1 VRTRLTLRRS
11 SGETSDV
18 VVTTDVGASVGDV
31 ADALARAESASGRQ
45 VLPTVDQTLRLT
57 PPEGGPWH
65 ALERG
70 SGLAEAGL
78 RAGSVIALGPAE
90 SNDGR
95 LLAAARID
103 VLAGP
108 DAGLQVDIPAGVS
121 TVGRG
126 SGATLRLSDFLVS
139 KLHARI
145 VVSDVVEIVDAGSA
159 NGVYVGG
166 GAVQRA
172 VLGAADVAV
181 IGESVLTVTRLE
193 TVGPT
198 GPSGVTIPFN
208 RSPRIVPVHPS
219 RQVEAPTP
227 PEALSSGRFPTIAL
241 IAPLVMGAVLFAA
254 TRNPLSLVFVALSP
268 LLMIGTYLDKR
279 FTDRKRLATQT
290 AEFRVALDALVHDL
304 SRGQDEERRARLE
317 EVSSTAEAFAGA
329 TELSSLLWSRR
340 PEHTSFLTLR
350 VGTGSAPSRT
360 TLTMPPRGK
369 SVTEFWNE
377 LEGVRARF
385 VDVTGVPILVDL
397 RAAGAVGVAGER
409 AVVDDIA
416 RGLVAQL
423 ACMHSPAELVL
434 TATASS
440 ESSPRWDWL
449 KWLPHVASAHSPLSG
464 HHLASSPAAGLALV
478 SGLEELVATRR
489 AAGRSAEA
497 PLPAVVLVVEDDA
510 PVERGRLVRLAEEG
524 PASGVHVL
532 WCASRVEQ
540 LPAVCRVF
548 VSAGAGVTARVGLV
562 PDGAWTEV
570 LCEPLDL
577 RIAAQLGRRLAAVV
591 DAGAPVLDESDV
603 PRSVSYLAL
612 AGPEIASDPTAV
624 VERWRETGSLVD
636 RTGGRPVR
644 RQHDATLRALVGQGS
659 DREFMLDLR
668 TQGPHALVGGTT
680 GAGKSE
686 FLQTWVLGMAAAHSP
701 DRVTFLFVDYK
712 GGAAFAD
719 CVNLPHTVGLVT
731 DLSPHLVRRA
741 LTSLRAE
748 LRRREH
754 LLNRKKAK
762 DLLALERI
770 GDPEAPPALVI
781 VVDEFA
787 ALAKEVPEF
796 VDGVVDVAQR
806 GRSLGL
812 HLILATQRPAGVIKD
827 NLRANTNLRIALRM
841 ADEHDSADVLGSPLA
856 AEFDPRVPG
865 RGAVRTGP
873 GRIAMFQTGY
883 AGGRFD
889 SAPVK
894 AAVTLESLAFGPG
907 EPWDVP
913 LDPSAGPGPDD
924 SGPTD
929 IARTVQSIAAA
940 ARLAGVPAPR
950 RPWLPELAAAYDV
963 GALGAQ
969 TDAQLV
975 LGVVDVP
982 AHQEHRTLHYRP
994 DDGSIVVFGT
1004 GGSGKSTTLRTLAA
1018 DAGLAA
1024 DGGPMHVYGLDFGAG
1039 GLAMIECLPHVGS
1052 VVDGH
1057 DHERVARLLRQLRES
1072 LEERS
1077 ARYAQARAGT
1087 IGEYRQLTGRT
1098 DEPRILLLL
1107 DGLSA
1112 FRDAYESEVGRAAV
1126 FGAFQRVV
1134 AERRPLGVHVAMSAE
1149 RPGALPTSL
1158 AGSVQRRLVLRQADE
1173 NAYGVLDVPKDVLGP
1188 QSAPGRGVL
1197 GGTTEELQVAVLGG
1211 STNPAEQAQHLE
1223 RLAAR
1228 LRAAGV
1234 RDAPPV
1240 RRLSS
1245 FIERAS
1251 MPARVGGMPVLGVA
1265 DDTLEPIGFE
1275 PHGTFLLAGLPG
1287 SGRTTV
1293 LGSLAASLRTFAP
1306 DGRLYYVGNRRS
1318 PVHAAGVWTDV
1329 AVTTDEVT
1337 ALARSLVP
1345 DLTEPPVSGMGIAL
1359 VIESITDFLGGPAE
1373 QALTEAVK
1381 AARRADHLVLAESET
1396 SAWGSAWPLVSEVRN
1411 GRRGLVLQPDHL
1423 DGDALFRTPF
1433 PRMARAEFPPGRGVV
1448 VESGKTRRV
1457 QVPVAG

>member
-1 VRTRLTLRRS
+1 
-11 SGETSDV
+11 
-18 VVTTDVGASVGDV
+18 
-31 ADALARAESASGRQ
+31 
-45 VLPTVDQTLRLT
+45 
-57 PPEGGPWH
+57 
-65 ALERG
+65 
-70 SGLAEAGL
+70 
-78 RAGSVIALGPAE
+78 
-90 SNDGR
+90 
-95 LLAAARID
+95 
-103 VLAGP
+103 
-108 DAGLQVDIPAGVS
+108 
-121 TVGRG
+121 
-126 SGATLRLSDFLVS
+126 
-139 KLHARI
+139 
-145 VVSDVVEIVDAGSA
+145 
-159 NGVYVGG
+159 
-166 GAVQRA
+166 
-172 VLGAADVAV
+172 
-181 IGESVLTVTRLE
+181 
-193 TVGPT
+193 
-198 GPSGVTIPFN
+198 
-208 RSPRIVPVHPS
+208 
-219 RQVEAPTP
+219 
-227 PEALSSGRFPTIAL
+227 
-241 IAPLVMGAVLFAA
+241 
-254 TRNPLSLVFVALSP
+254 
-268 LLMIGTYLDKR
+268 
-279 FTDRKRLATQT
+279 
-290 AEFRVALDALVHDL
+290 
-304 SRGQDEERRARLE
+304 
-317 EVSSTAEAFAGA
+317 
-329 TELSSLLWSRR
+329 
-340 PEHTSFLTLR
+340 
-350 VGTGSAPSRT
+350 
-360 TLTMPPRGK
+360 
-369 SVTEFWNE
+369 
-377 LEGVRARF
+377 
-385 VDVTGVPILVDL
+385 
-397 RAAGAVGVAGER
+397 
-409 AVVDDIA
+409 
-416 RGLVAQL
+416 
-423 ACMHSPAELVL
+423 
-434 TATASS
+434 
-440 ESSPRWDWL
+440 
-449 KWLPHVASAHSPLSG
+449 
-464 HHLASSPAAGLALV
+464 
-478 SGLEELVATRR
+478 
-489 AAGRSAEA
+489 
-497 PLPAVVLVVEDDA
+497 
-510 PVERGRLVRLAEEG
+510 
-524 PASGVHVL
+524 
-532 WCASRVEQ
+532 
-540 LPAVCRVF
+540 
-548 VSAGAGVTARVGLV
+548 
-562 PDGAWTEV
+562 
-570 LCEPLDL
+570 
-577 RIAAQLGRRLAAVV
+577 
-591 DAGAPVLDESDV
+591 
-603 PRSVSYLAL
+603 
-612 AGPEIASDPTAV
+612 
-624 VERWRETGSLVD
+624 
-636 RTGGRPVR
+636 
-644 RQHDATLRALVGQGS
+644 
-659 DREFMLDLR
+659 
-668 TQGPHALVGGTT
+668 
-680 GAGKSE
+680 
-686 FLQTWVLGMAAAHSP
+686 
-701 DRVTFLFVDYK
+701 
-712 GGAAFAD
+712 
-719 CVNLPHTVGLVT
+719 
-731 DLSPHLVRRA
+731 
-741 LTSLRAE
+741 
-748 LRRREH
+748 
-754 LLNRKKAK
+754 
-762 DLLALERI
+762 
-770 GDPEAPPALVI
+770 
-781 VVDEFA
+781 
-787 ALAKEVPEF
+787 
-796 VDGVVDVAQR
+796 
-806 GRSLGL
+806 
-812 HLILATQRPAGVIKD
+812 
-827 NLRANTNLRIALRM
+827 
-841 ADEHDSADVLGSPLA
+841 
-856 AEFDPRVPG
+856 
-865 RGAVRTGP
+865 
-873 GRIAMFQTGY
+873 
-883 AGGRFD
+883 
-889 SAPVK
+889 
-894 AAVTLESLAFGPG
+894 
-907 EPWDVP
+907 VP

-1134 AERRPLGVHVAMSAE
+1134 AEGRPLGVHVAMSAE